1 MSDAADINTTKST
14 RKWISKIFRTKS
26 GSDARSDSASMVEP
40 LVAESE
46 DPIKANMAHDHHS
59 FAELMEQAKAM
70 DPGDFRKFLQQYR
83 DEQEKQHHQHGGG
96 IAGGGDW
103 VSRNAQY

>member
-14 RKWISKIFRTKS
+14 KKWISKIFRTKS
-26 GSDARSDSASMVEP
+26 GSDARSDCVSMVEP

-46 DPIKANMAHDHHS
+46 DPIKANMAHEHRS
-59 FAELMEQAKAM
+59 FAELMEQSKTM
-70 DPGDFRKFLQQYR
+70 NPGDFRKFLQQYR
-83 DEQEKQHHQHGGG
+83 NEQEKEHPQHGGG

-103 VSRNAQY
+103 VSHNAQY